1 MTITNHLSSILNNGQ
16 TEKFDLLTEYINNS
30 SLSLRRY
37 RDITKA
43 SKTASVDEI
52 NALVSGIIN
61 SSQFIQGQSDK
72 PDNPRSFDE
81 IYSEIKDINCTY
93 KTHLRNTADLFNK
106 GVCYLEEIIQRVLS
120 DEYINTFDESDEN
133 SREVIKD
140 GLDRINQIHNV
151 ISSLM

>member
-1 MTITNHLSSILNNGQ
+1 MNSILENGQ
-16 TEKFDLLTEYINNS
+16 TEKFDLLTTYINNS

-43 SKTASVDEI
+43 SKTASIDEI
-52 NALVSGIIN
+52 NALVDGKIN
-61 SSQFIQGQSDK
+61 SNQFIQRQTDK
-72 PDNPRSFDE
+72 PCDRPQSFDE
-81 IYSEIKDINCTY
+81 IYSEIKDINSTY
-93 KTHLRNTADLFNK
+93 KIHLRNTADLFNK

-120 DEYINTFDESDEN
+120 DEYINTFDEPDEN

-140 GLDRINQIHNV
+140 GLDRINQIHTV

>member
-1 MTITNHLSSILNNGQ
+1 MNGQ
-16 TEKFDLLTEYINNS
+16 TEKFDLLTEYIDNS

-43 SKTASVDEI
+43 SKTASIDEI
-52 NALVSGIIN
+52 NALVNGKIN
-61 SSQFIQGQSDK
+61 SNQFIQRQTDK
-72 PDNPRSFDE
+72 PCDRPQSFEE

-93 KTHLRNTADLFNK
+93 KTHLRNTADLFTK

-120 DEYINTFDESDEN
+120 DEYINTFDEPDEN

>member
-1 MTITNHLSSILNNGQ
+1 MNSILNNGQ
-16 TEKFDLLTEYINNS
+16 TEKFDLLEEYINNS

-61 SSQFIQGQSDK
+61 SNQFIQAQSDK

-93 KTHLRNTADLFNK
+93 KIHLRNTADLFNK